1 MHSKEK
7 EGKKDFFFAK
17 MYVKQAIAAASQDP
31 LHVLSTFTAN
41 RPKNYPSG
49 PTTSLEQIHG
59 EGVIC
64 GAGLVGW
71 FAF

>member
-1 MHSKEK
+1 MKKERKEK
-7 EGKKDFFFAK
+7 RMVFFAK
-17 MYVKQAIAAASQDP
+17 IYVKQAIAAASQDP
-31 LHVLSTFTAN
+31 LHVLSMFTAN
-41 RPKNYPSG
+41 RPKDYPSG

>member
-1 MHSKEK
+1 MV
-7 EGKKDFFFAK
+7 FFAK
-17 MYVKQAIAAASQDP
+17 IYVKQAIAAASQDP
-31 LHVLSTFTAN
+31 LHVLSIFTAN

-49 PTTSLEQIHG
+49 PTTSLERVHG